1 MYFLIKKICI
11 YEYFFVTLHADL
23 ERVFHMQDIA
33 IYGASGYGKE
43 VAGHIT
49 YFNTYAVRKGEESQW
64 NIVGFFDDGVA
75 KGTAVSHFG
84 KVLGGI
90 NEVNSY
96 DKPLALVLAIGNP
109 KVRKKVF
116 EKITN
121 PNISFPNLMYPDVW
135 FLDKNTFEMGIG
147 NVICGATTVSCDV
160 KIGNF
165 NLMNGFINMG
175 HDVTIGDFN
184 SIMPG
189 VRISGEVSIGSEN
202 LIGVGSIIL
211 QQIKIGER
219 ITIGAGGVVMTKP
232 KNDSTY
238 IGNPAKILKY

>member
-1 MYFLIKKICI
+1 MHISDFFCTFARQFKKEI
-11 YEYFFVTLHADL
+11 FQ
-23 ERVFHMQDIA
+23 MQNIA

-43 VAGHIT
+43 GAGHIT
-49 YFNTYAVRKGEESQW
+49 YFNSEAARKGEEQPW

-75 KGTAVSHFG
+75 KGTTISHYG
-84 KVLGGI
+84 EVLGGMD
-90 NEVNSY
+90 EVNSH

-121 PNISFPNLMYPDVW
+121 PNISFPNLLYPSIW
-135 FLDKNTFEMGIG
+135 YLDKNTFEMGIG
-147 NVICGATTVSCDV
+147 NVICGATTMSCDV

-165 NLMNGFINMG
+165 NLLNGFINIG
-175 HDVTIGDFN
+175 HDVSVGDFN

-211 QQIKIGER
+211 QQVKIGER
-219 ITIGAGGVVMTKP
+219 VTIGAGGVVMTKP

-238 IGNPAKILKY
+238 IGNPAKIFKY